1 MEKGARIASQPFAPS
16 PSVGEVAHKTAY
28 SVEEL
33 TAIQQ
38 AYRAMLADIRPFVNA
53 REHLTL
59 IDKAYRY
66 CLEKYDGRRLVS
78 GKAYM
83 FHVIEMA
90 RIAVLEVGLGYISV
104 AASFLHGMD
113 YKENVDIKDLEK
125 EFGKTVAVVLDG
137 FSKISKLD
145 TEKVAYNSDSFQVMF
160 LSLIDDMR
168 SVLLKIVHRVYDVR
182 NPNDVSP
189 ERMAKYYH
197 EIKYIY
203 IPILHRLGLYK
214 LKAELEEKL
223 MLYENPEMFHE
234 IEDKIAATQEARKQ
248 TAEDFIAHIS
258 EAINAELER
267 TKRNGKYKYDY
278 SIKWR
283 LKSIPSIYAKMR
295 AQNVPFEEVF
305 DLMAARVIIRCAL
318 KDEQECCW
326 SVYSAI
332 TNLYTPMPER
342 LRDWITQPKASGYES
357 LHTTVQYDDK
367 LWFEVQIRTTRM
379 DDIAETGQAAHYLYK
394 GDKGTSEDWLLN
406 VREVL
411 ENPGLVSFENSYR
424 KLHKSDK
431 IFIFTPEGDLKM
443 LPVGSTVLDFAYEV
457 HTKVGESCNGA
468 RINGR
473 MVPIRHVLTNGDK
486 LEIITSKKQSPR
498 PDWLNAVITE
508 KAKNKIRRYLKEQE
522 LKESELGKGML
533 QRRLKNWKLPFSETV
548 VDMLV
553 KEFKVENSLQLYHQ
567 ISTEKIDIANVKHFL
582 TSKFGENA
590 EKAEKPIPELI
601 ESGKKDLQADKEEPL
616 SIGEDIDHVTYKLA
630 KCCNPIPGD
639 HVFGFVTNEGTI
651 SIHRTNCPNAKSMQ
665 QRYGYR
671 FINVK
676 WNGIENNGSQ
686 ATIRIYGR
694 DVMGLL
700 GKITKVISE
709 DLEVNMK
716 NIIFN
721 SDKEGYFDGKIVL
734 QISDVEALEQLIVRI
749 KAIEGIMEVVR
760 ID

>member
-1 MEKGARIASQPFAPS
+1 M
-16 PSVGEVAHKTAY
+16 VGYTSLEIL
-28 SVEEL
+28 S
-33 TAIQQ
+33 IQQ
-38 AYRAMLADIRPFVNA
+38 AYESMLDDIHPYVNA
-53 REHLTL
+53 AEHLAL

-66 CLEKYDGRRLVS
+66 CLDKYDGRYMVS

-83 FHVIEMA
+83 LHLIEMS

-104 AASFLHGMD
+104 VASFLHGMD
-113 YKENVDIKDLEK
+113 YKENVSIQELEK
-125 EFGKTVAVVLDG
+125 QFGKTVAVVLED
-137 FSKISKLD
+137 FSQISKLD
-145 TEKVAYNSDSFQVMF
+145 TEKVAYNSDTFQVMF
-160 LSLIDDMR
+160 LSLVDDMR

-182 NPNDVSP
+182 NQGDVDAD
-189 ERMAKYYH
+189 RLAKYFH

-203 IPILHRLGLYK
+203 IPIVHRLGLYK

-234 IEDKIAATQEARKQ
+234 IEAKINAMHEAHKK
-248 TAEDFIAHIS
+248 TAEKFITNIS
-258 EAINAELER
+258 ESIDNELDR
-267 TKRNGKYKYDY
+267 TKRNGKRKFAY

-283 LKSIPSIYAKMR
+283 LKSIPSIYAKMK
-295 AQNVPFEEVF
+295 AQNVPFEEVY

-326 SVYSAI
+326 CVYSAI
-332 TNLYTPMPER
+332 TNIYDPMPER

-357 LHTTVQYDDK
+357 LHTTVKYDDK

-394 GDKGTSEDWLLN
+394 GEKGTSEEWLLN

-411 ENPGLVSFENSYR
+411 ENPGLVSFENSY
-424 KLHKSDK
+424 KKIYKSDK
-431 IFIFTPEGDLKM
+431 IFIFTPEGDLKQ
-443 LPVGSTVLDFAYEV
+443 LPIGSTVLDFAYEV
-457 HTKVGESCNGA
+457 HTRVGETCNGA
-468 RINGR
+468 RVNGR
-473 MVPIRHVLTNGDK
+473 MVPIRHELANGDK
-486 LEIITSKKQSPR
+486 VEIITSKKQSPR
-498 PDWLNAVITE
+498 PDWLNVVVTE
-508 KAKNKIRRYLKEQE
+508 KAKNKIRRYLKEEE

-553 KEFKVENSLQLYHQ
+553 KEYKLENSLQLYHQ
-567 ISTEKIDIANVKHFL
+567 ISTEKIDIADVKRFL
-582 TSKFGENA
+582 TSKFGESS
-590 EKAEKPIPELI
+590 EKTEKSLPEQV
-601 ESGKKDLQADKEEPL
+601 EPKKELQAEGEESL
-616 SIGEDIDHVTYKLA
+616 CIGEDIDNVTYKLA

-639 HVFGFVTNEGTI
+639 HVFGFVTSDGTI
-651 SIHRTNCPNAKSMQ
+651 SIHRVNCPNAKSLQ

-671 FINVK
+671 IINVK
-676 WNGIENNGSQ
+676 WNGIETGSQ

-694 DVMGLL
+694 DVIGLL

-721 SDKEGYFDGKIVL
+721 SDKEGFFEGKIVL
-734 QISDVEALEQLIVRI
+734 QISDVEALEQLVDRI
-749 KAIEGIMEVVR
+749 KTIEGIMEVVR

>member
-1 MEKGARIASQPFAPS
+1 MAGYTSLEI
-16 PSVGEVAHKTAY
+16 
-28 SVEEL
+28 L
-33 TAIQQ
+33 AIQQ
-38 AYRAMLADIRPFVNA
+38 AYESMLDDIHPFVNA
-53 REHLTL
+53 PEHLAL
-59 IDKAYRY
+59 IDKAFRF
-66 CLEKYDGRRLVS
+66 CLEKYDGRYLLS

-83 FHVIEMA
+83 YHLIEMG
-90 RIAVLEVGLGYISV
+90 RSAVIEVGLGYISV
-104 AASFLHGMD
+104 VASFLHGID
-113 YKENVDIKDLEK
+113 YKEGVSLKELEQQ
-125 EFGKTVAVVLDG
+125 FGKTVAIILED
-137 FSKISKLD
+137 FSEISRLD
-145 TEKVAYNSDSFQVMF
+145 TEKVAYNSDNFQVLF

-182 NPNDVSP
+182 NQNDVDADRLS
-189 ERMAKYYH
+189 KYFH

-203 IPILHRLGLYK
+203 IPIVHRLGLYK

-223 MLYENPEMFHE
+223 MLYENPEIFHE
-234 IEDKIAATQEARKQ
+234 IEAKIEASKEARRQ
-248 TAEDFIAHIS
+248 TAEKFIARIS
-258 EAINAELER
+258 EGIDAELER
-267 TKRNGKYKYDY
+267 TKRNGKPKFAYTV
-278 SIKWR
+278 KWR

-295 AQNVPFEEVF
+295 AQNVPFEEVY

-332 TNLYTPMPER
+332 TNIYDPMPER
-342 LRDWITQPKASGYES
+342 LRDWITKPKASGYES
-357 LHTTVQYDDK
+357 LHTTVKYDDK

-394 GDKGTSEDWLLN
+394 GEKQTSEEWLLN

-424 KLHKSDK
+424 KIYKSDK
-431 IFIFTPEGDLKM
+431 IFIFTPEGDLKQ
-443 LPVGSTVLDFAYEV
+443 LPIGSTVLDFAYEV
-457 HTKVGESCNGA
+457 HTKVGETCNGA
-468 RINGR
+468 RVNGH

-486 LEIITSKKQSPR
+486 VEIITSKKQSPR
-498 PDWLNAVITE
+498 ADWLNVVVTE
-508 KAKNKIRRYLKEQE
+508 KAKNKIRRYLKEEE

-548 VDMLV
+548 IDMLV
-553 KEFKVENSLQLYHQ
+553 KEFKLENSLQLYHQ
-567 ISTEKIDIANVKHFL
+567 ISTEKIDIADVKRFL
-582 TSKFGENA
+582 SSKFGESA
-590 EKAEKPIPELI
+590 EKAERPVPEQI
-601 ESGKKDLQADKEEPL
+601 ESTKKEQSADAEESL
-616 SIGEDIDHVTYKLA
+616 SIGEDIDNVTYKLA

-639 HVFGFVTNEGTI
+639 RVFGFVTSDGTI

-671 FINVK
+671 IINVK
-676 WNGIENNGSQ
+676 WNGIENQGSQ

-716 NIIFN
+716 NIALN
-721 SDKEGYFDGKIVL
+721 SDKEGFFEGRIVL
-734 QISDVEALEQLIVRI
+734 QISDVEALEQLIVRL

>member
-1 MEKGARIASQPFAPS
+1 M
-16 PSVGEVAHKTAY
+16 VGYTSLEI
-28 SVEEL
+28 L
-33 TAIQQ
+33 AIQQ
-38 AYRAMLADIRPFVNA
+38 AYNSMLDDINPFVNA
-53 REHLTL
+53 PEHLAL

-66 CLEKYDGRRLVS
+66 CLEKYDGRYLVS

-83 FHVIEMA
+83 LHLIEMA
-90 RIAVLEVGLGYISV
+90 RIAVLEVGLGYVSV
-104 AASFLHGMD
+104 VASFLHGID
-113 YKENVDIKDLEK
+113 YKENVSVKELEK
-125 EFGKTVAVVLDG
+125 EFGKTVAIVLED
-137 FSKISKLD
+137 FSDISKLD
-145 TEKVAYNSDSFQVMF
+145 TEKVAYNSDNFQVMF

-168 SVLLKIVHRVYDVR
+168 AVLLKIVHRVYDVR
-182 NPNDVSP
+182 NQSDVDADRLS
-189 ERMAKYYH
+189 KYFH

-203 IPILHRLGLYK
+203 IPIVHRLGLYK

-223 MLYENPEMFHE
+223 MLYENPEIFHE
-234 IEDKIAATQEARKQ
+234 IEAKIEASKEARKQ
-248 TAEDFIAHIS
+248 AEKFIARIS
-258 EAINAELER
+258 EGIDAELER
-267 TKRNGKYKYDY
+267 TKKNGKHKFAY
-278 SIKWR
+278 SVKWR

-295 AQNVPFEEVF
+295 AQNVPFEEVY

-332 TNLYTPMPER
+332 TNIYEPMPER

-357 LHTTVQYDDK
+357 LHTTVKYDDK

-394 GDKGTSEDWLLN
+394 GEKQTSEEWLLN

-424 KLHKSDK
+424 KIYKSDK
-431 IFIFTPEGDLKM
+431 IFIFTPEGDLKQ
-443 LPVGSTVLDFAYEV
+443 LPVGSTVLDFAYEI
-457 HTKVGESCNGA
+457 HTRVGETCSGA
-468 RINGR
+468 RVNGR
-473 MVPIRHVLTNGDK
+473 MVPIRHVLTNGDRV
-486 LEIITSKKQSPR
+486 EIITSKKQSPNA
-498 PDWLNAVITE
+498 DWLNAVVTD
-508 KAKNKIRRYLKEQE
+508 KAKNKIRRYLLEQE
-522 LKESELGKGML
+522 LKESEMGKGML

-553 KEFKVENSLQLYHQ
+553 KEFKLENALQLYHQ
-567 ISTEKIDIANVKHFL
+567 ISTEKIDIADVKRFL
-582 TSKFGENA
+582 TAKFGENPDRM
-590 EKAEKPIPELI
+590 EKAVPETVGASKKEQPTEAE
-601 ESGKKDLQADKEEPL
+601 ESL
-616 SIGEDIDHVTYKLA
+616 SIGEDIDNVTYKLA

-639 HVFGFVTNEGTI
+639 RVFGFVTSDGTI

-671 FINVK
+671 IINVK
-676 WNGIENNGSQ
+676 WNGIENQGSQ
-686 ATIRIYGR
+686 ATVRIYGR

-716 NIIFN
+716 NIALN
-721 SDKEGYFDGKIVL
+721 SDKEGFFEGRIVL
-734 QISDVEALEQLIVRI
+734 QISDVDALEQLIGRL

>member
-1 MEKGARIASQPFAPS
+1 MAGYTSL
-16 PSVGEVAHKTAY
+16 
-28 SVEEL
+28 EL
-33 TAIQQ
+33 LAIQQ
-38 AYRAMLADIRPFVNA
+38 AYEAMLDDIHPFVNA
-53 REHLTL
+53 PQHLAL

-66 CLEKYDGRRLVS
+66 CLEKYDGRYMVS

-83 FHVIEMA
+83 FHLIEMA

-104 AASFLHGMD
+104 VAAFLHGID
-113 YKENVDIKDLEK
+113 YKENVSIKELEK
-125 EFGKTVAVVLDG
+125 EFGKTVAIILED
-137 FSKISKLD
+137 FSEISSLD
-145 TEKVAYNSDSFQVMF
+145 TEKVAYNSDTFQVMF

-182 NPNDVSP
+182 NPNDVDP
-189 ERMAKYYH
+189 DRLGKYFH

-203 IPILHRLGLYK
+203 IPIVHRLGLYK
-214 LKAELEEKL
+214 LKAELEEQL
-223 MLYENPEMFHE
+223 MLYENPEVFHE
-234 IEDKIAATQEARKQ
+234 IEAKIAATQEARKQ
-248 TAEDFIAHIS
+248 TAEDFIARIS
-258 EAINAELER
+258 ESIDAERER
-267 TKRNGKYKYDY
+267 TKKNGKYKFSYTV
-278 SIKWR
+278 KWR

-295 AQNVPFEEVF
+295 AQNVPFEEVY
-305 DLMAARVIIRCAL
+305 DLMAARVIIDCAL

-332 TNLYTPMPER
+332 TNLYDPMPER
-342 LRDWITQPKASGYES
+342 LRDWITKPKASGYES
-357 LHTTVQYDDK
+357 LHTTVKYDDK
-367 LWFEVQIRTTRM
+367 LWFEVQIRTIRM

-394 GDKGTSEDWLLN
+394 GEKQSSEEWLLH

-411 ENPGLVSFENSYR
+411 ENPSQVSFENSYR
-424 KLHKSDK
+424 KIHQSDK
-431 IFIFTPEGDLKM
+431 IFIFTPEGDLKQ

-457 HTKVGESCNGA
+457 HTRVGETCNGA
-468 RINGR
+468 RVNGR
-473 MVPIRHVLTNGDK
+473 MVPIRHELKNGDK
-486 LEIITSKKQSPR
+486 VEIITSKKQSPR

-553 KEFKVENSLQLYHQ
+553 KEYKLENSLQLYHQ
-567 ISTEKIDIANVKHFL
+567 ISTEKIDITDVKRFL

-590 EKAEKPIPELI
+590 EKTEKTVPEQIETSKKEALGDAE
-601 ESGKKDLQADKEEPL
+601 ESL
-616 SIGEDIDHVTYKLA
+616 SIGEDIGNVTYKLA

-639 HVFGFVTNEGTI
+639 RVFGFVTNDGTL
-651 SIHRTNCPNAKSMQ
+651 SIHRVNCPNAKGMQ

-671 FINVK
+671 IIKVK
-676 WNGIENNGSQ
+676 WTGMEGNSSQ

-716 NIIFN
+716 NIVFN
-721 SDKEGYFDGKIVL
+721 SDKEGYFEGRIVL
-734 QISDVEALEQLIVRI
+734 QINDVEALEQLINKI
-749 KAIEGIMEVVR
+749 KAIDGIMEVVR

>member
-1 MEKGARIASQPFAPS
+1 MAG
-16 PSVGEVAHKTAY
+16 Y
-28 SVEEL
+28 SSLEIL
-33 TAIQQ
+33 AIQH
-38 AYRAMLADIRPFVNA
+38 AYEAMLDDINPFVNA
-53 REHLTL
+53 PEHLAL
-59 IDKAYRY
+59 IDKAYRF
-66 CLEKYDGRRLVS
+66 CLEKYDGRYLLS

-83 FHVIEMA
+83 FHLIEMG
-90 RIAVLEVGLGYISV
+90 RIAVLEVGLGYVSV
-104 AASFLHGMD
+104 VASFLHGID
-113 YKENVDIKDLEK
+113 YKEGVSLKELEQQ
-125 EFGKTVAVVLDG
+125 FGKTVAIILED
-137 FSKISKLD
+137 FSEISKLD
-145 TEKVAYNSDSFQVMF
+145 TEKVAFNSDNFQVLF

-182 NPNDVSP
+182 NQHDVDADRLS
-189 ERMAKYYH
+189 KYFH

-203 IPILHRLGLYK
+203 IPIVHRLGLYK

-223 MLYENPEMFHE
+223 MLYENPEIFHE
-234 IEDKIAATQEARKQ
+234 IEAKIEASKEARRQ
-248 TAEDFIAHIS
+248 TAEKFIARIS
-258 EAINAELER
+258 EGINAELER
-267 TKRNGKYKYDY
+267 TKRNGKHKFAY
-278 SIKWR
+278 SVKWR

-295 AQNVPFEEVF
+295 AQNVPFEEVY

-332 TNLYTPMPER
+332 TNIYDPMPER
-342 LRDWITQPKASGYES
+342 LRDWITKPKASGYES
-357 LHTTVQYDDK
+357 LHTTVKYDDK

-394 GDKGTSEDWLLN
+394 GEKQTSEEWLLN

-424 KLHKSDK
+424 KIYKSDK
-431 IFIFTPEGDLKM
+431 IFIFTPEGDLKQ
-443 LPVGSTVLDFAYEV
+443 LPIGSTVLDFAYEV
-457 HTKVGESCNGA
+457 HTRVGETCNGA
-468 RINGR
+468 RVNGH

-486 LEIITSKKQSPR
+486 VEIITSKKQSPR
-498 PDWLNAVITE
+498 ADWLNVVVTE
-508 KAKNKIRRYLKEQE
+508 KAKNKIRRYLKEEE

-553 KEFKVENSLQLYHQ
+553 KEFKLENSLQLYHQ
-567 ISTEKIDIANVKHFL
+567 ISTEKIDIADVKRFL
-582 TSKFGENA
+582 TAKFGESV
-590 EKAEKPIPELI
+590 EKAEKAVPETI
-601 ESGKKDLQADKEEPL
+601 GASKKEVPGEVEESL
-616 SIGEDIDHVTYKLA
+616 SIGEDIDNVTYKLA

-639 HVFGFVTNEGTI
+639 RVFGFVTSDGTI

-671 FINVK
+671 IINVK
-676 WNGIENNGSQ
+676 WNGIENQGSQ

-700 GKITKVISE
+700 GKITKVISD

-716 NIIFN
+716 NIVLN
-721 SDKEGYFDGKIVL
+721 SDKEGYFEGKIVL
-734 QISDVEALEQLIVRI
+734 QISDVDALEQLIVRL
-749 KAIEGIMEVVR
+749 KAIEGIMEVNR

>member
-1 MEKGARIASQPFAPS
+1 MAGYTSLEI
-16 PSVGEVAHKTAY
+16 
-28 SVEEL
+28 L
-33 TAIQQ
+33 AIQK
-38 AYRAMLADIRPFVNA
+38 AYEGMLDDIHPFVNA
-53 REHLTL
+53 PEHLAL
-59 IDKAYRY
+59 IDKAYQF
-66 CLEKYDGRRLVS
+66 CLEHYDGRYLVS

-83 FHVIEMA
+83 FHLIEMG
-90 RIAVLEVGLGYISV
+90 RSAVIEVGLGYISV
-104 AASFLHGMD
+104 VASFLHGID
-113 YKENVDIKDLEK
+113 YKEGVSLKELEQQ
-125 EFGKTVAVVLDG
+125 FGKTVAIILED
-137 FSKISKLD
+137 FSEISKLD
-145 TEKVAYNSDSFQVMF
+145 TEKVAYNSDNFQVLF

-182 NPNDVSP
+182 NQADVDADRLS
-189 ERMAKYYH
+189 KYFH

-203 IPILHRLGLYK
+203 IPIVHRLGLYK

-223 MLYENPEMFHE
+223 MLYENPEIFHE
-234 IEDKIAATQEARKQ
+234 IEAKIEASKEARRQ
-248 TAEDFIAHIS
+248 TAEKFIARIS
-258 EAINAELER
+258 EGINAELER
-267 TKRNGKYKYDY
+267 TKRNGKHKFAYTV
-278 SIKWR
+278 KWR

-295 AQNVPFEEVF
+295 AQNVPFEEVY

-332 TNLYTPMPER
+332 TNIYDPMPER
-342 LRDWITQPKASGYES
+342 LRDWITKPKASGYES
-357 LHTTVQYDDK
+357 LHTTVKYDDK

-394 GDKGTSEDWLLN
+394 GEKQTSEEWLLN

-424 KLHKSDK
+424 KIYKSDK
-431 IFIFTPEGDLKM
+431 IFIFTPEGDLKQ
-443 LPVGSTVLDFAYEV
+443 LPIGSTVLDFAYEV
-457 HTKVGESCNGA
+457 HTRVGETCNGA
-468 RINGR
+468 RVNGH

-486 LEIITSKKQSPR
+486 VEIITSKKQSPR
-498 PDWLNAVITE
+498 ADWLNVVVTE
-508 KAKNKIRRYLKEQE
+508 KAKIKIRRYLKEEE

-553 KEFKVENSLQLYHQ
+553 KEFKLENSLQLDHQ
-567 ISTEKIDIANVKHFL
+567 ISTEKIDITDVKRFL
-582 TSKFGENA
+582 TAKFGENA
-590 EKAEKPIPELI
+590 ETMAKSVPETIGASNKEQPVEAE
-601 ESGKKDLQADKEEPL
+601 ESL
-616 SIGEDIDHVTYKLA
+616 SIGEDIDNVTYKLA

-639 HVFGFVTNEGTI
+639 RVFGFVTSDGTI

-671 FINVK
+671 IINVK
-676 WNGIENNGSQ
+676 WNGIDENGGSQ

-700 GKITKVISE
+700 GKITKVVSE

-716 NIIFN
+716 NIVFN

-734 QISDVEALEQLIVRI
+734 QISDVEALEQLMDKIRT
-749 KAIEGIMEVVR
+749 IEGIMEVVR

>member
-1 MEKGARIASQPFAPS
+1 MAGYTSL
-16 PSVGEVAHKTAY
+16 
-28 SVEEL
+28 EL
-33 TAIQQ
+33 LAIQQ
-38 AYRAMLADIRPFVNA
+38 AYEAMLDDIHPFVNA
-53 REHLTL
+53 PQHLAL

-66 CLEKYDGRRLVS
+66 CLEKYDGRYMVS

-83 FHVIEMA
+83 FHLIEMA

-104 AASFLHGMD
+104 VAAFLHGID
-113 YKENVDIKDLEK
+113 YKENVSIKELEK
-125 EFGKTVAVVLDG
+125 EFGKTVAIILED
-137 FSKISKLD
+137 FSEISSLD
-145 TEKVAYNSDSFQVMF
+145 TEKVAYNSDTFQVMF

-182 NPNDVSP
+182 NPNDVDP
-189 ERMAKYYH
+189 DRLGKYYH

-203 IPILHRLGLYK
+203 IPIVHRLGLYK
-214 LKAELEEKL
+214 LKAELEEQL
-223 MLYENPEMFHE
+223 MLYENPEVFHE
-234 IEDKIAATQEARKQ
+234 IEAKIAATQEARKQ
-248 TAEDFIAHIS
+248 TAEDFIARIS
-258 EAINAELER
+258 ESIDAERER
-267 TKRNGKYKYDY
+267 TKKNGKYKFSYTV
-278 SIKWR
+278 KWR

-295 AQNVPFEEVF
+295 AQNVPFEEVY
-305 DLMAARVIIRCAL
+305 DLMAARVIIDCAL

-332 TNLYTPMPER
+332 TNLYDPMPER
-342 LRDWITQPKASGYES
+342 LRDWITKPKASGYES
-357 LHTTVQYDDK
+357 LHTTVKYDDK
-367 LWFEVQIRTTRM
+367 LWFEVQIRTIRM

-394 GDKGTSEDWLLN
+394 GEKQSSEEWLLH

-411 ENPGLVSFENSYR
+411 ENPSQVSFENSYR
-424 KLHKSDK
+424 KIHQSDK
-431 IFIFTPEGDLKM
+431 IFIFTPEGDLKQ

-457 HTKVGESCNGA
+457 HTRVGETCNGA
-468 RINGR
+468 RVNGR
-473 MVPIRHVLTNGDK
+473 MVPIRHELKNGDK
-486 LEIITSKKQSPR
+486 VEIITSKKQSPR

-553 KEFKVENSLQLYHQ
+553 KEYKLENSLQLYHQ
-567 ISTEKIDIANVKHFL
+567 ISTEKIDITDVKRFL

-590 EKAEKPIPELI
+590 EKTEKTVPEQI
-601 ESGKKDLQADKEEPL
+601 ESSKKEALNEAEESL
-616 SIGEDIDHVTYKLA
+616 SIGEDIGNVTYKLA

-639 HVFGFVTNEGTI
+639 RVFGFVTNDGTL
-651 SIHRTNCPNAKSMQ
+651 SIHRVNCPNAKGMQ

-671 FINVK
+671 IIKVK
-676 WNGIENNGSQ
+676 WTGMEGNSSQ

-716 NIIFN
+716 NIVFN
-721 SDKEGYFDGKIVL
+721 SDKEGYFEGRIVL
-734 QISDVEALEQLIVRI
+734 QINDVEALEQLITKI
-749 KAIEGIMEVVR
+749 KAIDGIMEVVR

>member
-1 MEKGARIASQPFAPS
+1 MAS
-16 PSVGEVAHKTAY
+16 Y
-28 SVEEL
+28 SSLEIL
-33 TAIQQ
+33 AIQR
-38 AYRAMLADIRPFVNA
+38 AYESMLADIHPFVNA
-53 REHLTL
+53 PEHLAL

-66 CLEKYDGRRLVS
+66 CLEKYDGKYLVS

-83 FHVIEMA
+83 LHLIEMG

-104 AASFLHGMD
+104 AASFLHGID
-113 YKENVDIKDLEK
+113 YKENVSIKELEK
-125 EFGKTVAVVLDG
+125 EFGKTVAIVLED
-137 FSKISKLD
+137 FSEISKLD
-145 TEKVAYNSDSFQVMF
+145 TEKVAYNSDNFQVMF

-168 SVLLKIVHRVYDVR
+168 AVLLKIVHRVYDVR
-182 NPNDVSP
+182 NQNDVDP
-189 ERMAKYYH
+189 DRLAKYFH

-203 IPILHRLGLYK
+203 IPIVHRLGLYK
-214 LKAELEEKL
+214 LKAELEAKL
-223 MLYENPEMFHE
+223 MLYESPEVYHE
-234 IEDKIAATQEARKQ
+234 IEAKIEATNEARKQ
-248 TAEDFIAHIS
+248 TAELFIASIS
-258 EAINAELER
+258 KAINAELER
-267 TKRNGKYKYDY
+267 TKKNGKPKFAY

-283 LKSIPSIYAKMR
+283 LKSIPSIYAKMK
-295 AQNVPFEEVF
+295 AQNVPFEEVY

-332 TNLYTPMPER
+332 TNIYDPMPER
-342 LRDWITQPKASGYES
+342 LRDWITKPKATGYES
-357 LHTTVQYDDK
+357 LHTTVKYDDK

-394 GDKGTSEDWLLN
+394 GEKQTSEEWLLN

-424 KLHKSDK
+424 KIYKSDK
-431 IFIFTPEGDLKM
+431 IFIFTPEGDLKQ
-443 LPVGSTVLDFAYEV
+443 LPIGSTVLDFAYEV
-457 HTKVGESCNGA
+457 HTRVGETCNGA
-468 RINGR
+468 RVNGR
-473 MVPIRHVLTNGDK
+473 MVPIRHELKNGDK
-486 LEIITSKKQSPR
+486 VEIITSKKQSPR
-498 PDWLNAVITE
+498 ADWLNAVVTE

-553 KEFKVENSLQLYHQ
+553 KEFKLENSLQLYHQ
-567 ISTEKIDIANVKHFL
+567 ISTEKIDLADVKHIL

-590 EKAEKPIPELI
+590 EKTEKPVPELI
-601 ESGKKDLQADKEEPL
+601 ETGKKEMQAEAAEAL
-616 SIGEDIDHVTYKLA
+616 SIGEDIDNVTYKLA

-671 FINVK
+671 IINVK
-676 WNGIENNGSQ
+676 WNGIEEQGSQ
-686 ATIRIYGR
+686 ATIRIFGR

-700 GKITKVISE
+700 GKITKVVSE
-709 DLEVNMK
+709 DSELNMK
-716 NIIFN
+716 NIVFN
-721 SDKEGYFDGKIVL
+721 SDKEGYFEGKIVL
-734 QISDVEALEQLIVRI
+734 QISDVEALELLMNKI
-749 KAIEGIMEVVR
+749 KAIDGIMEVAR

>member
-1 MEKGARIASQPFAPS
+1 M
-16 PSVGEVAHKTAY
+16 VGYTSLEI
-28 SVEEL
+28 L
-33 TAIQQ
+33 AIQQ
-38 AYRAMLADIRPFVNA
+38 AYNSMLDDINPFVNA
-53 REHLTL
+53 PEHLAL

-66 CLEKYDGRRLVS
+66 CLEKYDGRYLVS

-83 FHVIEMA
+83 LHLIEMA
-90 RIAVLEVGLGYISV
+90 RIAVLEVGLGYVSV
-104 AASFLHGMD
+104 VASFLHGID
-113 YKENVDIKDLEK
+113 YKENVSVKELEK
-125 EFGKTVAVVLDG
+125 EFGKTVAIVLED
-137 FSKISKLD
+137 FSDISKLD
-145 TEKVAYNSDSFQVMF
+145 TEKVAYNSDNFQVMF

-168 SVLLKIVHRVYDVR
+168 AVLLKIVHRVYDVR
-182 NPNDVSP
+182 NQSDVDADRLS
-189 ERMAKYYH
+189 KYFH

-203 IPILHRLGLYK
+203 IPIVHRLGLYK

-223 MLYENPEMFHE
+223 MLYENPEIFHE
-234 IEDKIAATQEARKQ
+234 IEAKIEASKEARKQ
-248 TAEDFIAHIS
+248 TAENFIARIS
-258 EAINAELER
+258 EGIDAELER
-267 TKRNGKYKYDY
+267 TKKNGKHKFAY
-278 SIKWR
+278 SVKWR

-295 AQNVPFEEVF
+295 AQNVPFEEVY

-332 TNLYTPMPER
+332 TNIYEPMPER

-357 LHTTVQYDDK
+357 LHTTVKYDDK

-394 GDKGTSEDWLLN
+394 GEKQTSEEWLLN

-424 KLHKSDK
+424 KIYKSDK
-431 IFIFTPEGDLKM
+431 IFIFTPEGDLKQ
-443 LPVGSTVLDFAYEV
+443 LPVGSTVLDFAYEI
-457 HTKVGESCNGA
+457 HTRVGETCSGA
-468 RINGR
+468 RVNGR
-473 MVPIRHVLTNGDK
+473 MVPIRHVLTNGDRV
-486 LEIITSKKQSPR
+486 EIITSKKQSPNA
-498 PDWLNAVITE
+498 DWLNAVVTD
-508 KAKNKIRRYLKEQE
+508 KAKNKIRRYLLEQE
-522 LKESELGKGML
+522 LKESEMGKGML

-553 KEFKVENSLQLYHQ
+553 KEFKLENALQLYHQ
-567 ISTEKIDIANVKHFL
+567 ISTEKIDIADVKRFL
-582 TSKFGENA
+582 TAKFGENPERM
-590 EKAEKPIPELI
+590 EKAVPETVGASKKEQPTEAE
-601 ESGKKDLQADKEEPL
+601 ESL
-616 SIGEDIDHVTYKLA
+616 SIGEDIDNVTYKLA

-639 HVFGFVTNEGTI
+639 RVFGFVTSDGTI

-671 FINVK
+671 IINVK
-676 WNGIENNGSQ
+676 WNGIENQGSQ
-686 ATIRIYGR
+686 ATVRIYGR

-716 NIIFN
+716 NIALN
-721 SDKEGYFDGKIVL
+721 SDKEGFFEGRIVL
-734 QISDVEALEQLIVRI
+734 QISDVDALEQLIGRL

>member
-1 MEKGARIASQPFAPS
+1 
-16 PSVGEVAHKTAY
+16 
-28 SVEEL
+28 
-33 TAIQQ
+33 
-38 AYRAMLADIRPFVNA
+38 MLDDIHPFVNA
-53 REHLTL
+53 PEHLAL
-59 IDKAYRY
+59 IDKAYQY
-66 CLEKYDGRRLVS
+66 CLEHYDGRYLVS

-83 FHVIEMA
+83 FHLIEMG
-90 RIAVLEVGLGYISV
+90 RSAVLEVGLGYISV
-104 AASFLHGMD
+104 VASFLHGID
-113 YKENVDIKDLEK
+113 YKEGVSLKELEQQ
-125 EFGKTVAVVLDG
+125 FGKTVAIILED
-137 FSKISKLD
+137 FSEISKLD
-145 TEKVAYNSDSFQVMF
+145 TEKVAYNSDNFQVLF

-182 NPNDVSP
+182 NQHDVDTDRLS
-189 ERMAKYYH
+189 KYFH

-203 IPILHRLGLYK
+203 IPIVHRLGLYK

-223 MLYENPEMFHE
+223 MLYENPEIFHE
-234 IEDKIAATQEARKQ
+234 IEGKIEASKEARRQ
-248 TAEDFIAHIS
+248 TAEKFIARIS
-258 EAINAELER
+258 EGINAELER
-267 TKRNGKYKYDY
+267 TKKNGKHKFAY
-278 SIKWR
+278 SVKWR

-295 AQNVPFEEVF
+295 AQNVPFEEVY

-332 TNLYTPMPER
+332 TNIYDPMPER
-342 LRDWITQPKASGYES
+342 LRDWITKPKASGYES
-357 LHTTVQYDDK
+357 LHTTVKYDDK

-394 GDKGTSEDWLLN
+394 GEKQTSEEWLLN

-424 KLHKSDK
+424 KIYKSDK
-431 IFIFTPEGDLKM
+431 IFIFTPEGDLKQ
-443 LPVGSTVLDFAYEV
+443 LPIGSTVLDFAYEV
-457 HTKVGESCNGA
+457 HTRVGETCNGA
-468 RINGR
+468 RVNGH

-486 LEIITSKKQSPR
+486 VEIITSKKQSPR
-498 PDWLNAVITE
+498 ADWLNVVVTE
-508 KAKNKIRRYLKEQE
+508 KAKNKIRRYLKEEE

-553 KEFKVENSLQLYHQ
+553 KEFKLENSLQLYHQ
-567 ISTEKIDIANVKHFL
+567 ISTEKIDIADVKRFL
-582 TSKFGENA
+582 TAKFGESV
-590 EKAEKPIPELI
+590 EKAEKAVPETI
-601 ESGKKDLQADKEEPL
+601 GASKKEVPGEVEESL
-616 SIGEDIDHVTYKLA
+616 SIGEDIDNVTYKLA

-639 HVFGFVTNEGTI
+639 RVFGFVTSDGTI

-671 FINVK
+671 IINVK
-676 WNGIENNGSQ
+676 WNGIENQGSQ

-700 GKITKVISE
+700 GKITKVISD

-716 NIIFN
+716 NIVLN
-721 SDKEGYFDGKIVL
+721 SDKEGFFEGKIVL
-734 QISDVEALEQLIVRI
+734 QISDVDALEQLILRL
-749 KAIEGIMEVVR
+749 KAIEGIMEVNR

>member
-1 MEKGARIASQPFAPS
+1 MAGYTSLEI
-16 PSVGEVAHKTAY
+16 
-28 SVEEL
+28 L
-33 TAIQQ
+33 AIQQ
-38 AYRAMLADIRPFVNA
+38 AYEAMLDDIHPFVNA
-53 REHLTL
+53 PEHLAL

-66 CLEKYDGRRLVS
+66 CLEKYDGRYLYS

-83 FHVIEMA
+83 FHLIEMG

-104 AASFLHGMD
+104 AASFLHGID
-113 YKENVDIKDLEK
+113 YKENVSVKELEK
-125 EFGKTVAVVLDG
+125 EFGKTVAIVLED
-137 FSKISKLD
+137 FSEISQLD
-145 TEKVAYNSDSFQVMF
+145 TEKVAYNSDTFQVMF

-182 NPNDVSP
+182 NPNDVDP
-189 ERMAKYYH
+189 DRLAKYFH

-223 MLYENPEMFHE
+223 MLFENPEVFHE
-234 IEDKIAATQEARKQ
+234 IEAKIAATHEARKQ
-248 TAEDFIAHIS
+248 TADLFIARIS
-258 EAINAELER
+258 EGINAELER
-267 TKRNGKYKYDY
+267 TKKGNKYKFAYT
-278 SIKWR
+278 IKWR
-283 LKSIPSIYAKMR
+283 LKSIPSIYAKMK
-295 AQNVPFEEVF
+295 AQNVTFEEVY
-305 DLMAARVIIRCAL
+305 DLMAARVIIRCAE

-332 TNLYTPMPER
+332 TNIYDPMPER
-342 LRDWITQPKASGYES
+342 LRDWITKPKATGYES
-357 LHTTVQYDDK
+357 LHTTVKYDDK

-394 GDKGTSEDWLLN
+394 GEKQTSEEWLLN

-424 KLHKSDK
+424 KIYKSDK
-431 IFIFTPEGDLKM
+431 IFIFTPEGDLKQ
-443 LPVGSTVLDFAYEV
+443 LPIGSTVLDFAYEV
-457 HTKVGESCNGA
+457 HTHVGETCNGA
-468 RINGR
+468 RVNGR
-473 MVPIRHVLTNGDK
+473 MVPIRHELKNGDK
-486 LEIITSKKQSPR
+486 VEIITSKKQSPR
-498 PDWLNAVITE
+498 ADWLNAVVTE

-522 LKESELGKGML
+522 LKESELGKGIL

-553 KEFKVENSLQLYHQ
+553 KEFKLENSLQLYHQ
-567 ISTEKIDIANVKHFL
+567 ISTEKIDIADVKRFL

-590 EKAEKPIPELI
+590 EKTERVVPEQI
-601 ESGKKDLQADKEEPL
+601 ESTKKEVAAEAEESL
-616 SIGEDIDHVTYKLA
+616 SIGEDIDNVTYKLA

-639 HVFGFVTNEGTI
+639 RVFGFVTNDGTL
-651 SIHRTNCPNAKSMQ
+651 SIHRVNCPNAKGMQ

-671 FINVK
+671 IIKVK
-676 WNGIENNGSQ
+676 WNGMEGNTSQ

-716 NIIFN
+716 NIVFN

-734 QISDVEALEQLIVRI
+734 QISDVEALEQLIAKI
-749 KAIEGIMEVVR
+749 KAIDGIMEVVR

>member
-1 MEKGARIASQPFAPS
+1 MAGYTSLEI
-16 PSVGEVAHKTAY
+16 
-28 SVEEL
+28 L
-33 TAIQQ
+33 AIQQ
-38 AYRAMLADIRPFVNA
+38 AYESMLDDIHPFVNA
-53 REHLTL
+53 PEHLAL
-59 IDKAYRY
+59 IDKAFRF
-66 CLEKYDGRRLVS
+66 CLEKYDGRYLLS

-83 FHVIEMA
+83 YHLIEMG
-90 RIAVLEVGLGYISV
+90 RSAVIEVGLGYISV
-104 AASFLHGMD
+104 VASFLHGID
-113 YKENVDIKDLEK
+113 YKEGVSLKELEQQ
-125 EFGKTVAVVLDG
+125 FGKTVAIILED
-137 FSKISKLD
+137 FSEISRLD
-145 TEKVAYNSDSFQVMF
+145 TEKVAYNSDHFQVLF

-182 NPNDVSP
+182 NQNDVDADRLS
-189 ERMAKYYH
+189 KYFH

-203 IPILHRLGLYK
+203 IPIVHRLGLYK

-223 MLYENPEMFHE
+223 MLYENPEIFHE
-234 IEDKIAATQEARKQ
+234 IEAKIEASKEARRQ
-248 TAEDFIAHIS
+248 TAEKFIARIS
-258 EAINAELER
+258 EGIDAELER
-267 TKRNGKYKYDY
+267 TKRNGKPKFAYTV
-278 SIKWR
+278 KWR

-295 AQNVPFEEVF
+295 AQNVPFEEVY

-332 TNLYTPMPER
+332 TNIYDPMPER
-342 LRDWITQPKASGYES
+342 LRDWITKPKASGYES
-357 LHTTVQYDDK
+357 LHTTVKYDDK

-394 GDKGTSEDWLLN
+394 GEKQTSEEWLLN

-424 KLHKSDK
+424 KIYKSDK
-431 IFIFTPEGDLKM
+431 IFIFTPEGDLKQ
-443 LPVGSTVLDFAYEV
+443 LPIGSTVLDFAYEV
-457 HTKVGESCNGA
+457 HTKVGENCNGA
-468 RINGR
+468 RVNGH

-486 LEIITSKKQSPR
+486 VEIITSKKQSPR
-498 PDWLNAVITE
+498 ADWLNVVVTE
-508 KAKNKIRRYLKEQE
+508 KAKNKIRRYLKEEE

-548 VDMLV
+548 IDMLV
-553 KEFKVENSLQLYHQ
+553 KEFKLENSLQLYHQ
-567 ISTEKIDIANVKHFL
+567 ISTEKIDIADVKRFL
-582 TSKFGENA
+582 TSKFGESA
-590 EKAEKPIPELI
+590 EKSERPVPEQI
-601 ESGKKDLQADKEEPL
+601 ESTKKEQSADVEESL
-616 SIGEDIDHVTYKLA
+616 SIGEDIDNVTYKLA

-639 HVFGFVTNEGTI
+639 RVFGFVTSDGTI

-671 FINVK
+671 IINVK
-676 WNGIENNGSQ
+676 WNGIENQGSQ

-716 NIIFN
+716 NIALN
-721 SDKEGYFDGKIVL
+721 SDKEGFFEGRIVL
-734 QISDVEALEQLIVRI
+734 QISDVEALEQLIVRL

>member
-1 MEKGARIASQPFAPS
+1 MAGYTSLEI
-16 PSVGEVAHKTAY
+16 
-28 SVEEL
+28 L
-33 TAIQQ
+33 AIQQ
-38 AYRAMLADIRPFVNA
+38 AYEAMLDDIHPFVNA
-53 REHLTL
+53 PEHLAL

-66 CLEKYDGRRLVS
+66 CLEKYDGRYLYS

-83 FHVIEMA
+83 FHLIEMG

-104 AASFLHGMD
+104 AASFLHGID
-113 YKENVDIKDLEK
+113 YKENVSIKELEK
-125 EFGKTVAVVLDG
+125 EFGKTVAIVLED
-137 FSKISKLD
+137 FSEISQLD
-145 TEKVAYNSDSFQVMF
+145 TEKVAYNSDTFQVMF

-182 NPNDVSP
+182 NPNDVDP
-189 ERMAKYYH
+189 DRLAKYFH

-223 MLYENPEMFHE
+223 MLFENPEVFHE
-234 IEDKIAATQEARKQ
+234 IEAKIAATHEARKQ
-248 TAEDFIAHIS
+248 TADLFIARIS
-258 EAINAELER
+258 EGINAELER
-267 TKRNGKYKYDY
+267 TKKGNKYKFAYT
-278 SIKWR
+278 IKWR
-283 LKSIPSIYAKMR
+283 LKSIPSIYAKMK
-295 AQNVPFEEVF
+295 AQNVTFEEVY
-305 DLMAARVIIRCAL
+305 DLMAARVIIRCAE

-332 TNLYTPMPER
+332 TNIYDPMPER
-342 LRDWITQPKASGYES
+342 LRDWITKPKATGYES
-357 LHTTVQYDDK
+357 LHTTVKYDDK

-394 GDKGTSEDWLLN
+394 GEKQTSEEWLLN

-424 KLHKSDK
+424 KIYKSDK
-431 IFIFTPEGDLKM
+431 IFIFTPEGDLKQ
-443 LPVGSTVLDFAYEV
+443 LPIGSTVLDFAYEV
-457 HTKVGESCNGA
+457 HTHVGETCNGA
-468 RINGR
+468 RVNGR
-473 MVPIRHVLTNGDK
+473 MVPIRHELKNGDK
-486 LEIITSKKQSPR
+486 VEIITSKKQSPR
-498 PDWLNAVITE
+498 ADWLNAVVTE

-522 LKESELGKGML
+522 LKESELGKGIL

-553 KEFKVENSLQLYHQ
+553 KEFKLENSLQLYHQ
-567 ISTEKIDIANVKHFL
+567 ISTEKIDIADVKRFL

-590 EKAEKPIPELI
+590 EKTERVVPEQIEATKKEVAAEAE
-601 ESGKKDLQADKEEPL
+601 ESL
-616 SIGEDIDHVTYKLA
+616 SIGEDIDNVTYKLA

-639 HVFGFVTNEGTI
+639 RVFGFVTNDGTL
-651 SIHRTNCPNAKSMQ
+651 SIHRVNCPNAKGMQ

-671 FINVK
+671 IIKVK
-676 WNGIENNGSQ
+676 WNGMEGNTSQ

-716 NIIFN
+716 NIVFN

-734 QISDVEALEQLIVRI
+734 QISDVEALEQLIAKI
-749 KAIEGIMEVVR
+749 KAIDGIMEVVR

>member
-1 MEKGARIASQPFAPS
+1 M
-16 PSVGEVAHKTAY
+16 VGYTSLEIL
-28 SVEEL
+28 S
-33 TAIQQ
+33 IQQ
-38 AYRAMLADIRPFVNA
+38 AYESMLDDIHPYVNA
-53 REHLTL
+53 AEHLAL

-66 CLEKYDGRRLVS
+66 CLDKYDGRYMVS

-83 FHVIEMA
+83 LHLIEMS

-104 AASFLHGMD
+104 VASFLHGMD
-113 YKENVDIKDLEK
+113 YKENVSIQELEK
-125 EFGKTVAVVLDG
+125 QFGKTVAVVLED
-137 FSKISKLD
+137 FSQISKLD
-145 TEKVAYNSDSFQVMF
+145 TEKVAYNSDTFQVMF
-160 LSLIDDMR
+160 LSLVDDMR

-182 NPNDVSP
+182 NQGDVDAD
-189 ERMAKYYH
+189 RMAKYFH

-203 IPILHRLGLYK
+203 IPIVHRLGLYK

-234 IEDKIAATQEARKQ
+234 IEAKINAMHEAHKK
-248 TAEDFIAHIS
+248 TAEKFITNIS
-258 EAINAELER
+258 ESIDNELDR
-267 TKRNGKYKYDY
+267 TKRNGKRKFAY

-283 LKSIPSIYAKMR
+283 LKSIPSIYAKMK
-295 AQNVPFEEVF
+295 AQNVPFEEVY

-332 TNLYTPMPER
+332 TNIYDPMPER

-357 LHTTVQYDDK
+357 LHTTVKYDDK

-394 GDKGTSEDWLLN
+394 GEKGTSEEWLLN

-411 ENPGLVSFENSYR
+411 ENPGLVSFENSY
-424 KLHKSDK
+424 KKIYKSDK
-431 IFIFTPEGDLKM
+431 IFIFTPEGDLKQ
-443 LPVGSTVLDFAYEV
+443 LPIGSTVLDFAYEV
-457 HTKVGESCNGA
+457 HTRVGETCNGA
-468 RINGR
+468 RVNGR
-473 MVPIRHVLTNGDK
+473 MVPIRHELANGDK
-486 LEIITSKKQSPR
+486 VEIITSKKQSPR
-498 PDWLNAVITE
+498 PDWLNVVVTE
-508 KAKNKIRRYLKEQE
+508 KAKNKIRRYLKEEE

-553 KEFKVENSLQLYHQ
+553 KEYKLENSLQLYHQ
-567 ISTEKIDIANVKHFL
+567 ISTEKIDIADVKRFL
-582 TSKFGENA
+582 TSKFGEST
-590 EKAEKPIPELI
+590 EKTEKSLPEQI
-601 ESGKKDLQADKEEPL
+601 ETKKELQAEGEESL
-616 SIGEDIDHVTYKLA
+616 CIGEDIDNVTYKLA

-639 HVFGFVTNEGTI
+639 HVFGFVTSDGTI
-651 SIHRTNCPNAKSMQ
+651 SIHRVNCPNAKSLQ

-671 FINVK
+671 IINVK
-676 WNGIENNGSQ
+676 WNGIETGSQ

-694 DVMGLL
+694 DVIGLL

-721 SDKEGYFDGKIVL
+721 SDKEGFFEGKIVL
-734 QISDVEALEQLIVRI
+734 QISDVEALEQLVDRI
-749 KAIEGIMEVVR
+749 KTIEGIMEVVR